1 MHSRAM
7 CGQPYEAQTPVIPVP
22 TGANAEPALNQR
34 SARTESTGMRR
45 TENEPGDYI
54 PHRLLPC
61 DVVRLKQHAHL
72 KSTVTVIGTSVLEGP
87 SRIIAL
93 HRRKIMDAKPPR
105 IPTPDQV
112 FSPDPEPVA
121 VEFLGDELPAH
132 VRAFL
137 DEQRKA
143 HEQK

>member
-1 MHSRAM
+1 MRQSKGHLKN
-7 CGQPYEAQTPVIPVP
+7 YIPVP
-22 TGANAEPALNQR
+22 LISCIA
-34 SARTESTGMRR
+34 
-45 TENEPGDYI
+45 
-54 PHRLLPC
+54 
-61 DVVRLKQHAHL
+61 VRIKQHAHL
-72 KSTVTVIGTSVLEGP
+72 KSTVTVSKGSAMEVP
-87 SRIIAL
+87 SRIIGL